1 MFMLVWIST
10 LIVVVARAL
19 AMMVMPGM
27 LRGLMTSM
35 VLRRSMR
42 MSPRRKQT
50 VRQVQQDCTEG
61 DELEVLA

>member
-1 MFMLVWIST
+1 MLWLST
-10 LIVVVARAL
+10 LIVVVVRAL
-19 AMMVMPGM
+19 AMMAMPGM
-27 LRGLMTSM
+27 LRGLLTGM
-35 VLRRSMR
+35 VLGRPMR

>member
-1 MFMLVWIST
+1 MFMLFRFST

-35 VLRRSMR
+35 VLRPMR

-50 VRQVQQDCTEG
+50 VPQVQQDCTKS